1 MRVLLI
7 HTNRWWD
14 DEVYLVEDP
23 TEEELRTVREGH
35 VPGINDDEVDLDF
48 PYTPLEFMLEKT
60 EWQARRTWKREPIEN
75 VDLVLFCGGAVE
87 TGK

>member
-1 MRVLLI
+1 MQVLLI
-7 HTNRWWD
+7 HTNRWWEI
-14 DEVYLVEDP
+14 EVYLVEDA
-23 TEEELRTVREGH
+23 TEEELETVRDGH
-35 VPGINDDEVDLDF
+35 VPDVEEDVEF